1 MHVIGN
7 ISIYVAFILSIYA
20 LIVFVI
26 GIRRQNQRLVD
37 SGKGATLSIFIL
49 TSIAV
54 AIMLVALGTSQFQF
68 EFVAMVTSTD
78 LPLIYKLTALWAGN
92 AGSILLWTFLLTLYS
107 VVIMYSKRMQKNP
120 MTPYV
125 LAVMVVNMIFFYFLL
140 SFITQPFTILDV
152 VPDEGRGLNPMLQ
165 DPGMIIHPVLIYL
178 GYVGI
183 TVPFAFAMASLMLKN
198 PDAFW
203 VQISRRYTLFAWLF
217 LTLGN
222 VIGGYWAYNELGWG
236 GYWAWDPVE
245 NASFM
250 PWLTIT
256 ALLHSIII
264 QERKNMLKAWNY
276 SLIIIS
282 YGLAIFGTFLVR
294 SGVLTS
300 VHAFAETN
308 LGTYFLVFMSFMILV
323 AILMLINRYQFI
335 QEKSGQIESFI
346 SKESSFLL
354 NNLILIG
361 GTFAV
366 FWGTIFPLVSEAV
379 TGKKVTVGIPF
390 FNTVMSPIMLGL
402 LLLIAICPAIS
413 WQGSTLKD
421 LRKNFVIPAVIS
433 VVVAIVLIVFGIRE
447 AYPVLAIAVVSFLIL
462 THIAEFIKGTRGRM
476 KATGEPIPLAFI
488 RLVTRSRR
496 RHGGYIVHIGIAI
509 IAFGIV
515 GSSFDIERLATLK
528 EGETMEIGN
537 YVLTYEELDFD
548 LDGRKKTVFA
558 NISIEK
564 GGKHLGYIQPVRAIF
579 PNWEEPSTDVA
590 IRSTLKEDLYIVLNG
605 WEEDRRATLQVKV
618 NPLVKWI
625 WVGTVVIF
633 LGTLL
638 AIWGGRYA
646 PVVPAYKGTQRKVH

>member
-7 ISIYVAFILSIYA
+7 VSIYLAFILSIYA
-20 LIVFVI
+20 LIVFVV
-26 GIRRQNQRLVD
+26 GIRTENQRLID

-49 TSIAV
+49 TFIAV

-78 LPLIYKLTALWAGN
+78 LPLVYKLTALWAGN

-107 VVIMYSKRMQKNP
+107 VFIMYSKKMQRNP

-140 SFITQPFTILDV
+140 SFITQPFTLLETI
-152 VPDEGRGLNPMLQ
+152 PDEGRGLNPMLQ

-198 PDAFW
+198 SDAFW
-203 VQISRRYTLFAWLF
+203 VQISRRYTLLAWLF

-256 ALLHSIII
+256 AFLHSVII

-282 YGLAIFGTFLVR
+282 YGLAIFGTFIVR

-300 VHAFAETN
+300 VHAFAETD
-308 LGTYFLVFMSFMILV
+308 LGTYFLIFMSSMVLA

-335 QEKSGQIESFI
+335 QRQSGQIESFL

-354 NNLILIG
+354 NNLILVG

-366 FWGTIFPLVSEAV
+366 FWGTIFPLISEVV
-379 TGKKVTVGIPF
+379 TGQKVTVGIPF

-421 LRKNFVIPAVIS
+421 LRKNFLVPAIIS
-433 VVVAIVLIVFGIRE
+433 VTIAALLIVFGIRG
-447 AYPVLAIAVVSFLIL
+447 AYPVIAISVVTFLIL
-462 THIAEFIKGTRGRM
+462 THIFEFAKGTRARK
-476 KATGEPIPLAFI
+476 KATGEPIFLAFI
-488 RLVTRSRR
+488 RMVVRSRR

-558 NISIEK
+558 NIAIEK

-579 PNWEEPSTDVA
+579 PNWDEPSTDVA

-646 PVVPAYKGTQRKVH
+646 PVVPEYKGAQRKVY

>member
-1 MHVIGN
+1 MDVIGN
-7 ISIYVAFILSIYA
+7 VTIYASFALSLYA
-20 LIVFVI
+20 LIALII
-26 GIRRQNQRLVD
+26 GIKKQNQRFID
-37 SGKGATLSIFIL
+37 SGKGATFSVFLL
-49 TSIAV
+49 TAIAV
-54 AIMLVALGTSQFQF
+54 AIMLTALATSQFKF

-92 AGSILLWTFLLTLYS
+92 AGSILLWTFLLTLYA
-107 VVIMYSKRMQKNP
+107 VLVMFSKKMQKNP

-125 LAVMVVNMIFFYFLL
+125 LVVMTINMIFFTFLL
-140 SFITQPFTILDV
+140 SFVTKPFNVLAE
-152 VPDEGRGLNPMLQ
+152 VPTEGRGLNPMLQ

-183 TVPFAFAMASLMLKN
+183 TVPFAFAIASLILKN
-198 PDAFW
+198 SDAFW
-203 VQISRRYTLFAWLF
+203 VQATRRFTLFAWLF
-217 LTLGN
+217 LTFGN

-250 PWLTIT
+250 PWLILT
-256 ALLHSIII
+256 AYLHSIII

-276 SLIIIS
+276 SLIIIA

-308 LGTYFLVFMSFMILV
+308 LGTYFLVFMAFMV
-323 AILMLINRYQFI
+323 VCAILILINRYQLI
-335 QEKSGQIESFI
+335 QQQSGQIESFI

-354 NNLILIG
+354 NNLILVG

-366 FWGTIFPLVSEAV
+366 FWGTIFPLISEV
-379 TGKKVTVGIPF
+379 FTGQKVTVGVPF

-413 WQGSTLKD
+413 WQGSTVKD
-421 LRKNFVIPAVIS
+421 LWKNFMLPAAIS
-433 VVVAIVLIVFGIRE
+433 VTIAILLIVFGIRE
-447 AYPVLAIAVVSFLIL
+447 AYAIIAIAVVSFLIL
-462 THIAEFIKGTRGRM
+462 THIVEFIKSTRARM
-476 KATGEPIPLAFI
+476 KATGEAAPIAFGRMFI
-488 RLVTRSRR
+488 RSRR

-515 GSSFDIERLATLK
+515 GQNFDVEKLVTLK
-528 EGETMEIGN
+528 EGESLKIGN
-537 YVLTYEELDFD
+537 YELIYEELDFD
-548 LDGRKKTVFA
+548 LEGRKKTVYA
-558 NISIEK
+558 NIAVEK
-564 GGKHLGYIQPVRAIF
+564 NGKHVGYIQPVRAIY

-590 IRSTLKEDLYIVLNG
+590 IRSTLKEDLYVVLNG
-605 WEEDRRATLQVKV
+605 WEEDRRATLQVKI

-625 WVGTVVIF
+625 WVGSVVI
-633 LGTLL
+633 LIGTLF
-638 AIWGGRYA
+638 AVWGGRYA
-646 PVVPAYKGTQRKVH
+646 PVVPPYKGAQRKVY